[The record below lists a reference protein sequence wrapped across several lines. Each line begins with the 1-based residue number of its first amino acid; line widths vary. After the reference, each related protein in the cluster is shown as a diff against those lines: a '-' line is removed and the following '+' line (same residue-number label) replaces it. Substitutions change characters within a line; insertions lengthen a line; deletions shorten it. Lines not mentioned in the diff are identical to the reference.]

1 MHIRAGF
8 GSRVEELTQ
17 LQVRMLYVGRLHN
30 GTQVCT
36 MSTRPL
42 EKRLAASQRVPIES
56 VLPSLAALSHET
68 VDIAGLGSVRALWQQ
83 MGSTICTLE

>member
-17 LQVRMLYVGRLHN
+17 LQVCSRCYELMSSDFP
-30 GTQVCT
+30 
-36 MSTRPL
+36 MSTRPAREAFL
-42 EKRLAASQRVPIES
+42 QRVPIES